1 MDQDIRWEQRFAN
14 FKKALFQLQR
24 FIDKEELSDL
34 EEQGMIKSFEYT
46 YELAWNVIKDYYV
59 FQGETGIQGSRDAF
73 RIAFNRGLVSQ
84 GESWMKMVE
93 DRIQTVH
100 TYNEETARK
109 ISDAILQD
117 YFKLFSNLHDTLEQ
131 LLTKQSGK

>member
-73 RIAFNRGLVSQ
+73 RIAFNRGLISQ

>member
-59 FQGETGIQGSRDAF
+59 FQSETGIQGSRDAF